1 MSSELKSDD
10 LLVAIDGGIGTVT
23 LNRPNT
29 RNAVDPEYLE
39 RLIAAVEALDGDPA
53 VRILVLRGAGK
64 SFSAGGSLSF
74 LRALPQMDTEA
85 IRRNVY
91 ERFQGIT
98 RALVNCSKPVVA
110 SLQGAV
116 VGAACEMAAACDL
129 RLAADDAFFCENWVD
144 LGLMPPLGGL
154 FLLPRLIGLGRA
166 TEMVMTGER
175 VSAGEAYAI
184 GLVNRVVPLAD
195 LGAETQRMATLL
207 AGKSPD
213 ALRVIK
219 QALRRGQGSNI
230 GAEWEFNVHAQI
242 GLIRGPDFKRFTD
255 GLPAAI

>member
-1 MSSELKSDD
+1 MLATESDE
-10 LLVAIDGGIGTVT
+10 LLVEVADGIGTLT
-23 LNRPNT
+23 LNRPKT
-29 RNAVDPEYLE
+29 RNAVDPDYLQ
-39 RLIAAVEALDGDPA
+39 RLITAVTALDSDNA
-53 VRILVLRGAGK
+53 VRVLVLRGAGK

-74 LRALPQMDTEA
+74 LRALPTMDEAA

-98 RALVNCSKPVVA
+98 RALVQCSKPVIA
-110 SLQGAV
+110 STQGAV
-116 VGAACEMAAACDL
+116 VGAACEMAASCYL
-129 RLAADDAFFCENWVD
+129 RVAADDAFFCENWVD

-175 VSAGEAYAI
+175 IGAADALAL

-195 LGAETQRMATLL
+195 LEAETRRMATVL
-207 AGKSPD
+207 AGKSPN

-230 GAEWEFNVHAQI
+230 AAEWEFNVHAQV

-255 GLPAAI
+255 SLPADK

>member
-1 MSSELKSDD
+1 MTPTPEPDD
-10 LLVAIDGGIGTVT
+10 LLIDVADGIGTLT
-23 LNRPNT
+23 INRPKT
-29 RNAVDPEYLE
+29 RNAVDPDYLE
-39 RLIAAVEALDGDPA
+39 RLIAAVNALDADSA
-53 VRILVLRGAGK
+53 VRVMVLRGAGK

-74 LRALPQMDTEA
+74 LRALPTMDEAA

-98 RALVNCSKPVVA
+98 RALVQCSKPVIA
-110 SLQGAV
+110 STQGAV

-129 RLAADDAFFCENWVD
+129 RVAADDAFFCENWVD

-175 VSAGEAYAI
+175 IGAAEALSL
-184 GLVNRVVPLAD
+184 GLVNRVVPVAD
-195 LGAETQRMATLL
+195 LDAETRRLAGLL

-230 GAEWEFNVHAQI
+230 AAEWEFNVHAQV

-255 GLPAAI
+255 SLPGDK

>member
-1 MSSELKSDD
+1 MTSTPESDE
-10 LLVAIDGGIGTVT
+10 LLVDVADGIGTLT
-23 LNRPNT
+23 INRPKT
-29 RNAVDPEYLE
+29 RNAVDPDYLQ
-39 RLIAAVEALDGDPA
+39 RLIAAITAVDSDGA
-53 VRILVLRGAGK
+53 VRVLVLRGAGK

-74 LRALPQMDTEA
+74 LRALPTMDEA
-85 IRRNVY
+85 SIRRNVY

-98 RALVNCSKPVVA
+98 RALVHCSKPVIA
-110 SLQGAV
+110 STQGAV
-116 VGAACEMAAACDL
+116 VGEACEMTAACDL
-129 RLAADDAFFCENWVD
+129 RVAADDAFFCENWVD

-175 VSAGEAYAI
+175 IGAAEALSL
-184 GLVNRVVPLAD
+184 GLVNRVVPVAD
-195 LGAETQRMATLL
+195 LDAETRRLAGLL

-230 GAEWEFNVHAQI
+230 AAEWEFNVHAQV

-255 GLPAAI
+255 SLPGDK

>member
-1 MSSELKSDD
+1 MSMTETDE
-10 LLVAIDGGIGTVT
+10 LLVEVADGIGTLT
-23 LNRPNT
+23 LNRPKT
-29 RNAVDPEYLE
+29 RNAVDPDYLQ
-39 RLIAAVEALDGDPA
+39 RMIAAITELESDGA
-53 VRILVLRGAGK
+53 VRVLVLRGAGK

-74 LRALPQMDTEA
+74 LRALPAMDEA
-85 IRRNVY
+85 SIRRNVY

-98 RALVNCSKPVVA
+98 RALVQCSKPVIA
-110 SLQGAV
+110 STQGAV

-129 RLAADDAFFCENWVD
+129 RVAADDAFFCENWVD

-175 VSAGEAYAI
+175 IGAADALSI
-184 GLVNRVVPLAD
+184 GLVNRVVPVAD
-195 LGAETQRMATLL
+195 LQAETRRLAEVL

-230 GAEWEFNVHAQI
+230 AAEWEFNVHAQV

-255 GLPAAI
+255 SLPGDK